1 MADLVVTDRHIRHAA
16 IRAPVRLILRG
27 QKNGKTSLAEP
38 TPTVLQHIAFE
49 KNTFRI
55 LQFKVIF
62 HYERPAGN
70 TAYKARLSLLP
81 DQGLEEMIASDLN
94 VCRRSSAGTS
104 AKQNVFA
111 RAFQKIV
118 QDLIRTTG
126 TVPTAASNCLR
137 VCARPGRGNTME
149 VRKIRIDHCKVCGPI
164 QMHAP
169 PGLILRVAVQPNPIN
184 YNLCRGVSLFGCLHR
199 QERTY

>member
-1 MADLVVTDRHIRHAA
+1 
-16 IRAPVRLILRG
+16 
-27 QKNGKTSLAEP
+27 
-38 TPTVLQHIAFE
+38 
-49 KNTFRI
+49 I

-62 HYERPAGN
+62 HDERPAGN

-81 DQGLEEMIASDLN
+81 DQVLEEMIASDLN
-94 VCRRSSAGTS
+94 ICWRSRTGTS

-137 VCARPGRGNTME
+137 VCAGTGRGNTMK
-149 VRKIRIDHCKVCGPI
+149 VRKIRIDDCKVSGPI

-169 PGLILRVAVQPNPIN
+169 PGRLL
-184 YNLCRGVSLFGCLHR
+184 GV
-199 QERTY
+199 